1 MNNLQT
7 ATKTR
12 TKTIVAVAL
21 LGGAIIAALVLPN
34 IRPARR
40 TTPPPSPAPLDVDF
54 LVNKTGNASFMQGSS
69 ATVDI
74 VLGVL
79 SGSVGS
85 ANLFAQPPAG
95 SGWSGFI
102 FSPSNNCNPNPTCTR
117 TLTVGA
123 NSQVTS
129 GRYPVV
135 VSALAGDLSRQVT
148 VYFCVGQLAGSPCVD
163 DIYIN
168 FENQSM
174 TLDRNSVMNN
184 NVTIGTT
191 EVSTSVPLSLS
202 LALSPPTNVV
212 NNVVLSQTSCVS
224 SCTISVS
231 AVIKNTAPAGQY
243 TFTLRAQGGGVDKTK
258 SFILVI
264 P

>member
-21 LGGAIIAALVLPN
+21 LGGAIIAALVLPK

-40 TTPPPSPAPLDVDF
+40 TTPPPPPAPPAVDF
-54 LVNKTGNASFMQGSS
+54 LVNKTGNASFMQGNS

-74 VLGVL
+74 VVGVL
-79 SGSVGS
+79 NGSVGS
-85 ANLFAQPPAG
+85 VNLFAQPPAG
-95 SGWSGFI
+95 SGWSGFT
-102 FSPSNNCNPNPTCTR
+102 FSPSNNCSPNPTCTR

-123 NSQVTS
+123 GSQVAS

-148 VYFCVGQLAGSPCVD
+148 VYFCVGQSAGSSCID
-163 DIYIN
+163 DIYIY

-174 TLDRNSVMNN
+174 TVNRNSVMNN
-184 NVTIGTT
+184 SVTIGTT

-202 LALSPPTNVV
+202 LALSPSADVVSNVI
-212 NNVVLSQTSCVS
+212 LSQPSCVS
-224 SCTISVS
+224 SCTVSVS
-231 AVIKNTAPAGQY
+231 ALVKNTAPAGQY
-243 TFTLRAQGGGVDKTK
+243 TFTLRAQGGGVDKTS
-258 SFILVI
+258 SFTLVV